1 MLSFFSGEDRVHL
14 ANGNHS
20 CEGRVE
26 VFHNGTWGTVC
37 DDGWDIDDAIQVCQ
51 QLKCGTALAKT
62 SNAYFGEGTGPILLD
77 EIYCYG
83 DEFNISACSSKGW
96 GNHDCGHNEDA
107 GVICTGKAPKLR
119 LANGKHSCEGRV
131 EIFHNGVW
139 GTVCD
144 DSWDM
149 NDAKVVCKQL
159 GCGVAVESKCCAYF
173 GYGTGPILLD
183 DVNCSGN
190 ELDLF
195 ACSNA
200 GWGKHDCSQSKDAS
214 VICTVEGGIR
224 LVNGSDACQGR
235 LEIFHNGSWGT
246 VCSDGW
252 DMSENSVVCQHL
264 GCGKALGY
272 KHNAHYGQGTGDILM
287 DDVNCNGN
295 EPHLADCSSSGWG
308 THNCNHDNDVGVFC
322 AGEDRIRLVNGT
334 HPCEGRV
341 EVFHDGVWGTVCDD
355 AWDINDAKV
364 VCKQLGC
371 GVAVESKCCAYF
383 GYGTGPILLDDV
395 DCSGNE
401 PDLFACSN
409 AGWSEHNCWHSE
421 DASVICTGENR
432 LRLANGKHSCEG
444 RVEIFHNGV
453 WGTVCDDSW
462 DMNDAKV
469 VCKQLGCGVAVESK
483 CCAYFGYG
491 TGPILLDDVDCSGN
505 EPDLFACSNAGWS
518 EHNCWHSED
527 ASVICTVE
535 GGIRLV
541 NGSDACQG
549 RLEIFHNGSWGTV
562 CSDGWDMSETSVVCQ
577 QLDCGKELGYKHN
590 AYYGQ
595 GTGAILMD
603 DVNCNGSEPRLA
615 DCSSSGWGTHNC
627 NHDNDVG
634 VFCAGE
640 DRIRLVNGTHP
651 CEGRVEVFHDGVW
664 GTICN
669 DSWDIND
676 ANVVCKQLGC
686 GLAIDSKCFGSFG
699 YGTGPVLLDEVN
711 CNGTEPDLFACR
723 RDNWGSH
730 NCEHWKDVSVTCGE
744 EKILKVHIAVASTI
758 PLRAND
764 TAVKEAITRK
774 IESFINNKFVYGQV
788 INLRLV
794 EEKKKDLE

>member
-1 MLSFFSGEDRVHL
+1 M
-14 ANGNHS
+14 
-20 CEGRVE
+20 
-26 VFHNGTWGTVC
+26 
-37 DDGWDIDDAIQVCQ
+37 
-51 QLKCGTALAKT
+51 
-62 SNAYFGEGTGPILLD
+62 
-77 EIYCYG
+77 
-83 DEFNISACSSKGW
+83 
-96 GNHDCGHNEDA
+96 
-107 GVICTGKAPKLR
+107 
-119 LANGKHSCEGRV
+119 ANGKHSCEGRV

-214 VICTVEGGIR
+214 VICTGNTATTQLVSISPSDPALMQIKTVSIPSKSIEGGIR

-395 DCSGNE
+395 
-401 PDLFACSN
+401 
-409 AGWSEHNCWHSE
+409 H
-421 DASVICTGENR
+421 
-432 LRLANGKHSCEG
+432 
-444 RVEIFHNGV
+444 
-453 WGTVCDDSW
+453 
-462 DMNDAKV
+462 
-469 VCKQLGCGVAVESK
+469 
-483 CCAYFGYG
+483 
-491 TGPILLDDVDCSGN
+491 CSGN

-730 NCEHWKDVSVTCGE
+730 NCEHWKDVSVTCGAKDWYSE
-744 EKILKVHIAVASTI
+744 MKLPS
-758 PLRAND
+758 
-764 TAVKEAITRK
+764 
-774 IESFINNKFVYGQV
+774 SWGQG
-788 INLRLV
+788 IIW
-794 EEKKKDLE
+794 